1 MNAFRRWAAVAA
13 LAAALPVAAQVT
25 VAGIRYEPAAEVA
38 GSALALNGA
47 GIRTRFM
54 FKVYA
59 AGLYLP
65 QKTASAD
72 QAIAA
77 PGAKRISLTMLREL
91 ESADLSQ
98 AFAKGIHDN
107 NDPATLARLAASIQ
121 RLNQLFAQYAK
132 LAPGDTITIDF
143 APGTGTVVRVKGAPA
158 GEPFLEPEFYAA
170 LLRIWLGSAPA
181 DAGLKEALLGKG
193 GS

>member
-1 MNAFRRWAAVAA
+1 MNAFRRWAAAAA
-13 LAAALPVAAQVT
+13 LAATLPVAAQVT
-25 VAGIRYEPAAEVA
+25 VADIKYEPAAEVA

-77 PGAKRISLTMLREL
+77 PGAKRMSLTMLREI

-98 AFAKGIHDN
+98 AFAKGIHEN
-107 NDPATLARLAASIQ
+107 NDAATLARLAASIQ
-121 RLNQLFAQYAK
+121 RLNHLFAQYAK
-132 LAPGDTITIDF
+132 LAPGDTIAIDF
-143 APGTGTVVRVKGAPA
+143 APGTGTVIRVKGAAA
-158 GEPFLEPEFYAA
+158 GEPFPEPEFYAA
-170 LLRIWLGSAPA
+170 LLRIWLGTTPA
-181 DAGLKEALLGKG
+181 DASLKEALLGKAG
-193 GS
+193 G